1 MTNEDGNSLKQNSS
15 LDDED
20 IMNVLNIR
28 QDDQEVKHKSLT
40 EYLELGVQKQR
51 PRT

>member
-1 MTNEDGNSLKQNSS
+1 
-15 LDDED
+15 
-20 IMNVLNIR
+20 VLNIR
-28 QDDQEVKHKSLT
+28 QNRVPDKELDLIVKQDDQEVKHKSLT